1 MIFYYRFTS
10 TKIHLNI
17 VNQRH
22 KRYFIAVLILFNDI
36 KMSLKYNKNTFVCR
50 IIRNGTL
57 IMELRVKEIIKN
69 KGLTMQE
76 FADNLG
82 ITRDTLTRNINGNPT
97 VDTLDKIAKALSVD
111 ITELFTAS
119 KNNNSINGY
128 IEVNNQLYKINSI
141 DDIKKLLTEIES
153 TK

>member
-1 MIFYYRFTS
+1 
-10 TKIHLNI
+10 
-17 VNQRH
+17 
-22 KRYFIAVLILFNDI
+22 
-36 KMSLKYNKNTFVCR
+36 MSLKYNKNTFVCR
-50 IIRNGTL
+50 IIKNGTL

-97 VDTLDKIAKALSVD
+97 VETLDKIAKALGVD

-119 KNNNSINGY
+119 KNNIVNGY
-128 IEVNNQLYKINSI
+128 IEVDSQLYKINSI
-141 DDIKKLLTEIES
+141 DDIKKLLSEIEGV
-153 TK
+153 KE

>member
-17 VNQRH
+17 VNQIY

-36 KMSLKYNKNTFVCR
+36 EMSLKYNKNTFVCR
-50 IIRNGTL
+50 IIRNDTL

-97 VDTLDKIAKALSVD
+97 VETLDKIAKALGVD
-111 ITELFTAS
+111 ITELFVAS
-119 KNNNSINGY
+119 KNSAINGY
-128 IEVNNQLYKINSI
+128 IEVDNQLYKINSVSDI
-141 DDIKKLLTEIES
+141 EKLLEEIKKPD
-153 TK
+153 

>member
-17 VNQRH
+17 VNQRY
-22 KRYFIAVLILFNDI
+22 KRYLIAVLILFNDI
-36 KMSLKYNKNTFVCR
+36 KMSLKYNKNTFVRR

-97 VDTLDKIAKALSVD
+97 VETLDKIAKALDVD
-111 ITELFTAS
+111 VTELFKQPS
-119 KNNNSINGY
+119 KDGLIGIVRYNSKPY
-128 IEVNNQLYKINSI
+128 EINSI
-141 DDIKKLLTEIES
+141 DDIKNLLKEIEG
-153 TK
+153 